1 MSPETHPQDALAG
14 LRKWRLERD
23 DESDPDGRVY
33 RDKAGTIYH
42 SVTRILSATAPPH
55 QQAALQRWLS
65 RPSSEDE
72 RLLASQRGTLAHNH
86 AEYLLKTARK
96 IATHAA
102 NKRGA
107 WVLRCA
113 ACGHS
118 ASHKKFGLNG
128 ECPSCA
134 PEGRSDGLICPPRS
148 LTTYG
153 LQKAIEGAPRP
164 AWSASGFARGLRHW
178 IEANVTAIHAVEF
191 SIHHPAGF
199 AGSADGLLDVGGTL
213 SIVDFKTTKA
223 SIHQN
228 SDSKEAR
235 LHSYRHQL
243 GGYSLGLRHLTGI
256 DVPQGVIVTARRTGA
271 PEITVLD
278 KAQLL
283 KAEDDF
289 LERVGRYFLALDPPF
304 M

>member
-14 LRKWRLERD
+14 LRKWKLTRD

-113 ACGHS
+113 SCGRS

-128 ECPSCA
+128 ECPFCA

-178 IEANVTAIHAVEF
+178 IEANVTAIHSVEF

-199 AGSADGLLDVGGTL
+199 AGTADGLLDIQGTL
-213 SIVDFKTTKA
+213 CICDWKTTKK
-223 SIHQN
+223 SIHSEMDAVLEGYKAQ
-228 SDSKEAR
+228 A
-235 LHSYRHQL
+235 
-243 GGYSLGLRHLTGI
+243 GAYSLGLTHLTGI
-256 DVPQGVIVTARRTGA
+256 VAPSAAIVVARRTGA
-271 PEITVLD
+271 PSVT
-278 KAQLL
+278 LL
-283 KAEDDF
+283 GEAELRLAEDNF
-289 LERVGRYFLALDPPF
+289 LERVGRYFLALNPPY
-304 M
+304 

>member
-1 MSPETHPQDALAG
+1 LNEQPIDLDLRFMSPTNRAGTQDALAG

-23 DESDPDGRVY
+23 DISDPGGRVY
-33 RDKAGTIYH
+33 RDKAGTVYH
-42 SVTRILSATAPPH
+42 SVTRILSATAPEH
-55 QQAALQRWLS
+55 QQKALQRWLE
-65 RPSSEDE
+65 RPDSERDRQMAAE
-72 RLLASQRGTLAHNH
+72 RGTQAHAH
-86 AEYLLKTARK
+86 AEYILKTARK
-96 IATHAA
+96 LAANAA

-107 WVLRCA
+107 YRE
-113 ACGHS
+113 AC
-118 ASHKKFGLNG
+118 
-128 ECPSCA
+128 
-134 PEGRSDGLICPPRS
+134 DGLERPPS
-148 LTTYG
+148 AITAWA
-153 LQKAIEGAPRP
+153 LQKAIQGAPRP

-199 AGSADGLLDVGGTL
+199 AGSADGLFDVCGTL
-213 SIVDFKTTKA
+213 SVVDFKTTKA
-223 SIHQN
+223 SIHQG
-228 SDSKEAR
+228 SDAKEAR

-283 KAEDDF
+283 KAEDAF
-289 LERVGRYFLALDPPF
+289 LERVGRYFLAINPPY
-304 M
+304 